1 MRKKKVVIPYLNV
14 RPNATLREIYAQAR
28 KEFTAADL
36 QKYTD
41 LDEPM
46 VPIEQLLAE
55 LVAIHDEETGKK
67 PRRRKKK

>member
-1 MRKKKVVIPYLNV
+1 MRKKKKAVVPYLNV

-41 LDEPM
+41 LDEPT
-46 VPIEQLLAE
+46 VPMEQVLAE
-55 LVAIHDEETGKK
+55 MQRIQDGES
-67 PRRRKKK
+67 RRKRKRK